1 MAMGSPTPASAPTGG
16 QPQALAPVAV
26 RDAVVVQTSFLA
38 LRRTVAAVQADC
50 AEVAETL
57 EALEDALAMVTQG
70 GSGGGAQAMSG
81 FGLVGLP
88 IVGAMRAVKGLASQ
102 YVKQQTGVPL
112 STWAAFVTSASGE
125 FQAYLAELE
134 RISDL
139 AEKQRQS
146 PDGAIDATRIRKDL
160 KVLADV
166 RWRTA
171 AWKTVLGR
179 VAQLGQVVDA
189 ILQVDVH
196 AVEAEAGTATGEAA
210 PPEAPAGLTGLTGLG
225 GTLQRRIKD
234 VQHRT
239 TDRSSD
245 LREWV
250 MRPFLDVR
258 DRVRQLPAQVARL
271 AQEVGLLELFLEL
284 ETAELSGL
292 AGHLA
297 ADETRIVRLRVAAS
311 VLLPELVHDLAR
323 ARSAVADLEA
333 YQRRLDVGREQGTV
347 GTVAHERLSTEYGR
361 DLEAAR
367 LLLTDLET
375 QKEVWRRDGPQI
387 LRACEEWT
395 TVELD
400 VLAARRVAEQADKAA
415 DRRALLER
423 ERSRLEEARALLASL

>member
-1 MAMGSPTPASAPTGG
+1 MPGEVM
-16 QPQALAPVAV
+16 AV
-26 RDAVVVQTSFLA
+26 RDSVVVQTSFLA

-57 EALEDALAMVTQG
+57 EALEEALGMVTQG
-70 GSGGGAQAMSG
+70 GGSGGPGGVQGLAG

-88 IVGAMRAVKGLASQ
+88 IAGAVRAVKGVASQ

-125 FQAYLAELE
+125 FQSYLTELE

-146 PDGAIDATRIRKDL
+146 PDGQVDATRIRKDL

-196 AVEAEAGTATGEAA
+196 AVEAEAVAADPTAPDA
-210 PPEAPAGLTGLTGLG
+210 PPASTGSAASGLTGLSGLG

-258 DRVRQLPAQVARL
+258 DRVRQLPSQVARL

-284 ETAELSGL
+284 ETAELGSL

-297 ADETRIVRLRVAAS
+297 AEEARIVRLRVAAS
-311 VLLPELVHDLAR
+311 VLLPELVHDLDLAR
-323 ARSAVADLEA
+323 TVVAQVEG
-333 YQRRLDVGREQGTV
+333 YQRRLEAAHQEGTV
-347 GTVAHERLSTEYGR
+347 GTVAHQRLSADYSREL
-361 DLEAAR
+361 DAASAR
-367 LLLTDLET
+367 LTDL
-375 QKEVWRRDGPQI
+375 QGQAGVWRREGPEI
-387 LRACEEWT
+387 LAACKEWAGT
-395 TVELD
+395 ELE
-400 VLAARRVAEQADKAA
+400 VLAARRVAEQADNAVE
-415 DRRALLER
+415 RRTLLER
-423 ERSRLEEARALLASL
+423 ERSRLEEARSLLATL

>member
-1 MAMGSPTPASAPTGG
+1 MTGDV
-16 QPQALAPVAV
+16 LAV

-57 EALEDALAMVTQG
+57 EALEEALGVVTQG
-70 GSGGGAQAMSG
+70 GAGGGGGGGVQALAG

-88 IVGAMRAVKGLASQ
+88 IAGAVRAVKGLASQ

-125 FQAYLAELE
+125 FQSYLAELE

-146 PDGAIDATRIRKDL
+146 PDGAVDATRIRKDL

-171 AWKTVLGR
+171 AWKAVLGR

-189 ILQVDVH
+189 ILQVDVQ
-196 AVEAEAGTATGEAA
+196 AVEAESAGAVEPAA
-210 PPEAPAGLTGLTGLG
+210 PEAPTGLAGLSGLG

-258 DRVRQLPAQVARL
+258 DRVRLLPTQVGRL

-284 ETAELSGL
+284 ETAELSSL
-292 AGHLA
+292 AGHLG

-311 VLLPELVHDLAR
+311 VLLPELVHDLGVAR
-323 ARSAVADLEA
+323 TTVTEVEG
-333 YQRRLDVGREQGTV
+333 YQRRLEAGRLDGTV
-347 GTVAHERLSTEYGR
+347 GAVAHARLSAEYAQ
-361 DLEAAR
+361 DLERAR
-367 LLLTDLET
+367 VGLADLEG
-375 QKEVWRRDGPQI
+375 QAEVWRREGPGI
-387 LRACEEWT
+387 LQACDEWAT
-395 TVELD
+395 TELD
-400 VLAARRVAEQADKAA
+400 VLAARRIAEQADKAG
-415 DRRALLER
+415 DRRTLLER
-423 ERSRLEEARALLASL
+423 ERSRLVEARALLATI

>member
-1 MAMGSPTPASAPTGG
+1 M
-16 QPQALAPVAV
+16 AV
-26 RDAVVVQTSFLA
+26 RDSVVVQTSFLA
-38 LRRTVAAVQADC
+38 LRRTVAAVRADC

-57 EALEDALAMVTQG
+57 EALEEALGLVTQG
-70 GSGGGAQAMSG
+70 GGGGVQAMSG

-88 IVGAMRAVKGLASQ
+88 IAGAMRAVKGLANQ

-134 RISDL
+134 RITDL

-146 PDGAIDATRIRKDL
+146 PDGEVDPTRIRKDL

-166 RWRTA
+166 RWRTT

-179 VAQLGQVVDA
+179 VSQLGQVVDA

-196 AVEAEAGTATGEAA
+196 AVEAETAGTGEAA
-210 PPEAPAGLTGLTGLG
+210 GPEAATGLTGLTGS
-225 GTLQRRIKD
+225 LQRRIKD

-258 DRVRQLPAQVARL
+258 DRVRQLPTQVARL

-292 AGHLA
+292 GGHLRGE
-297 ADETRIVRLRVAAS
+297 ETRIVRLRVAAS
-311 VLLPELVHDLAR
+311 VLLPELVHDLGA
-323 ARSAVADLEA
+323 ARSTTADIEA
-333 YQRRLDVGREQGTV
+333 YQRRLDAGRQDGTV
-347 GTVAHERLSTEYGR
+347 GPVAHERLAAEYAR

-367 LLLTDLET
+367 VRLADLED
-375 QKEVWRRDGPQI
+375 QAEVWRRQGPGI
-387 LRACEEWT
+387 LAACEDWAT
-395 TVELD
+395 GELE
-400 VLAARRVAEQADKAA
+400 VLAARRVAEQADTAG
-415 DRRALLER
+415 DRRTLLER
-423 ERSRLEEARALLASL
+423 ERSRLEEARALLATL

>member
-1 MAMGSPTPASAPTGG
+1 MTGDV
-16 QPQALAPVAV
+16 LAV
-26 RDAVVVQTSFLA
+26 RDSMVVQTSFLA

-57 EALEDALAMVTQG
+57 ESLEEALAMVTQG
-70 GSGGGAQAMSG
+70 GAGGGTQAMSG

-88 IVGAMRAVKGLASQ
+88 IAGAVRAVKGLASQ

-112 STWAAFVTSASGE
+112 STWAAFVTSASSE

-146 PDGAIDATRIRKDL
+146 PDGAVDATRIRKDL

-166 RWRTA
+166 RWRTT

-196 AVEAEAGTATGEAA
+196 AVEVETGTATGEAA

-311 VLLPELVHDLAR
+311 VLLPELVHDLAQ
-323 ARSAVADLEA
+323 ARSTVADLEA
-333 YQRRLDVGREQGTV
+333 YQRRLDAGRDQGTV
-347 GTVAHERLSTEYGR
+347 GPVAHARLSTEYAAELSTAR
-361 DLEAAR
+361 ARLADLEA
-367 LLLTDLET
+367 
-375 QKEVWRRDGPQI
+375 QQEVWRRDGPQI
-387 LRACEEWT
+387 LQACEDWT
-395 TVELD
+395 TGELD

-423 ERSRLEEARALLASL
+423 ERGRLEEARTLLAAL

>member
-1 MAMGSPTPASAPTGG
+1 MTGD
-16 QPQALAPVAV
+16 VMAV
-26 RDAVVVQTSFLA
+26 RDAVVLQTSFLA

-57 EALEDALAMVTQG
+57 AALEEALGVVTQG
-70 GSGGGAQAMSG
+70 GGAGGGGGVQALAG

-88 IVGAMRAVKGLASQ
+88 IAGAVRAVKGLASQ

-125 FQAYLAELE
+125 FQAYLAELD

-146 PDGAIDATRIRKDL
+146 PDGEVDATRMRKDL

-171 AWKTVLGR
+171 AWKAVLGR

-189 ILQVDVH
+189 ILQIDVQ
-196 AVEAEAGTATGEAA
+196 AVEAESGGAAEPAA
-210 PPEAPAGLTGLTGLG
+210 PEASTGLAGLSGFG

-258 DRVRQLPAQVARL
+258 DRVRLLPTQVGRL

-284 ETAELSGL
+284 ETAELSCL
-292 AGHLA
+292 AGHLG

-311 VLLPELVHDLAR
+311 VLLPELVHDLGVAR
-323 ARSAVADLEA
+323 TTVTEVEG
-333 YQRRLDVGREQGTV
+333 YQRRLEAGRLD
-347 GTVAHERLSTEYGR
+347 GTVAAVAHARLSAEYAQ
-361 DLEAAR
+361 DLERAR
-367 LLLTDLET
+367 VGLADLEG
-375 QKEVWRRDGPQI
+375 QAEVWRRDGPEI
-387 LRACEEWT
+387 LRACDEWAT
-395 TVELD
+395 TELD
-400 VLAARRVAEQADKAA
+400 VLAARRIAEQADKAG
-415 DRRALLER
+415 DRRTLLER
-423 ERSRLEEARALLASL
+423 ERSRLVEARALLATI

>member
-1 MAMGSPTPASAPTGG
+1 MTGDV
-16 QPQALAPVAV
+16 LAV

-38 LRRTVAAVQADC
+38 LRRTVTAVQADC

-57 EALEDALAMVTQG
+57 QSLEEALALVTA
-70 GSGGGAQAMSG
+70 GGGAAGGAPGTGSLQSMAG
-81 FGLVGLP
+81 FGVVGLP
-88 IVGAMRAVKGLASQ
+88 IAGAVRAVKGLASQ

-125 FQAYLAELE
+125 FQSYLAELD

-146 PDGAIDATRIRKDL
+146 PDGLVDETRLRKDL

-166 RWRTA
+166 RWRTK
-171 AWKTVLGR
+171 AWKAVLGR

-196 AVEAEAGTATGEAA
+196 AVEAEAGEAP
-210 PPEAPAGLTGLTGLG
+210 PPEAAAPTGLTGLSG
-225 GTLQRRIKD
+225 SLQRRIKD

-258 DRVRQLPAQVARL
+258 DRVRQLPSQVSRL

-284 ETAELSGL
+284 ETAELSSL
-292 AGHLA
+292 AGHLDA
-297 ADETRIVRLRVAAS
+297 GETRTVRLRVAAS
-311 VLLPELVHDLAR
+311 VLLPELVHDLGA
-323 ARSAVADLEA
+323 ARSAVADLEG
-333 YQRRLDVGREQGTV
+333 YLRRLEAAHDDGTV
-347 GTVAHERLSTEYGR
+347 GPVPHQRLSTEYR
-361 DLEAAR
+361 RDLDAARARLADLEAQATR
-367 LLLTDLET
+367 
-375 QKEVWRRDGPQI
+375 WRGEGPAVLQ
-387 LRACEEWT
+387 ACEDWIRA
-395 TVELD
+395 ELD
-400 VLAARRVAEQADKAA
+400 VLAARRLAELADRAT

-423 ERSRLEEARALLASL
+423 EHSRVEEARALLATL